1 MDKSKKRFTILS
13 YVILTVLAIVV
24 TIPFIWLVISAF
36 NPAAARTFTIPETF
50 NFENFKIAWSN
61 PRTMQGFIN
70 SAFISIVQTAI
81 VVTCSVLAA
90 YPLSR
95 YGLKLGNTIS
105 MAMLFLSAVPIT
117 AIMVPVFQLLV
128 SLKLIDTY
136 TGVILFSAAASLPY
150 GIWMTKNFMDAVPM
164 ELEEAA
170 WVDGTSRM
178 GSMIKVVLPLMV
190 PGLFTVTIFTFSGAW
205 SNFFVP
211 FILIQSTEKMPAA
224 VNLQQFFGM
233 NDTVQYGPLAA
244 YSLVYILPCFIL
256 YFLAQN
262 YMSKGFTMSGGTKG

>member
-1 MDKSKKRFTILS
+1 MDKRKKKYTIFS
-13 YVILTVLAIVV
+13 YIILTLLAIAVAV
-24 TIPFIWLVISAF
+24 PFVWLFISAF
-36 NPAAARTFTIPETF
+36 NPTAARTFTIPEVL
-50 NFENFKIAWSN
+50 NFENFKTAWAN
-61 PRTMQGFIN
+61 PRTMQGFMN
-70 SAFISIVQTAI
+70 STFIAVIQTIIVIFAAI
-81 VVTCSVLAA
+81 LAA

-136 TGVILFSAAASLPY
+136 TGVILFSAAAALPY
-150 GIWMTKNFMDAVPM
+150 AIWMMKNFMDSVPV

-170 WVDGTSRM
+170 WIDGTSRM
-178 GSMIKVVLPLMV
+178 GSMVRVVLPLMV

-211 FILIQSTEKMPAA
+211 FILISSTDKMPAA

-244 YSLVYILPCFIL
+244 YSLVYIMPCFVL

>member
-1 MDKSKKRFTILS
+1 MDKRKKKYTIFS
-13 YVILTVLAIVV
+13 YIILTVLAIAVA
-24 TIPFIWLVISAF
+24 IPFIWLFISAF
-36 NPAAARTFTIPETF
+36 NPTAARTFTVPEVL
-50 NFENFKIAWSN
+50 NFDNFKTAWSN
-61 PRTMQGFIN
+61 PRTMQGFMN
-70 SAFISIVQTAI
+70 SAFIAVVQTAI
-81 VVTCSVLAA
+81 VIVCSVLAA

-95 YGLKLGNTIS
+95 YGLKIGNNIS
-105 MAMLFLSAVPIT
+105 MVMLFLSAVPIT
-117 AIMVPVFQLLV
+117 AIMVPVFQMLV

-136 TGVILFSAAASLPY
+136 TGVILFSAAAAMPY
-150 GIWMTKNFMDAVPM
+150 AIWMMKNFMDAVPT

-170 WVDGTSRM
+170 WVDGSSRM
-178 GSMIKVVLPLMV
+178 GSMLKVVLPLMV

-211 FILIQSTEKMPAA
+211 FILIQSTAKMPAA

-244 YSLVYILPCFIL
+244 YSLVYIMPCFIL

>member
-1 MDKSKKRFTILS
+1 MDKRKKKYTIIA
-13 YVILTVLAIVV
+13 YVILTLIAIVV
-24 TIPFIWLVISAF
+24 AIPFIWLIISAF
-36 NPAAARTFTIPETF
+36 NPAAARTFTVPETL

-61 PRTMQGFIN
+61 PRTMQGFMN
-70 SAFISIVQTAI
+70 STFIAIVQTAI
-81 VVTCSVLAA
+81 VIFCSVLAA

-95 YGLKLGNTIS
+95 YGLKIGSNIS

-117 AIMVPVFQLLV
+117 AIMVPVFQMLV

-136 TGVILFSAAASLPY
+136 MGVILFSAAASLPY
-150 GIWMTKNFMDAVPM
+150 AIWMMKNFMDAVPT

-170 WVDGTSRM
+170 WVDGSSRM
-178 GSMIKVVLPLMV
+178 GSMLKVVLPLMV

-211 FILIQSTEKMPAA
+211 FILIQTTSKMPAA

-244 YSLVYILPCFIL
+244 YSLVYIMPCFIL